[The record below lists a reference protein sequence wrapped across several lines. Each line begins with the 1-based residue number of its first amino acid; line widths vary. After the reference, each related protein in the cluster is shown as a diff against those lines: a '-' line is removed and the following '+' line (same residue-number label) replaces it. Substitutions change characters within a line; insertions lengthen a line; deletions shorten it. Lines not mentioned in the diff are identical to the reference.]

1 MRQIIPFKKELLF
14 KTKISEITS
23 ISLEHTLTLK
33 EDDTIG
39 GNFNISGDYKMT
51 QASINREQFSFTLP
65 FEITLDVPYKK
76 DSLKIDID
84 NFYYEVVNDDS
95 LQVNIDVYID
105 GEKQEQEV
113 IEADSD
119 KLTNT
124 TSQVESSHKPKE
136 KELEEVSTDLEES
149 SRNKIKE
156 DEKLNK
162 KSEDIVESKELSQ
175 VENTLNR
182 EEGEVISKMIDESN
196 NLPNHIE
203 YNKAPKV
210 TLDIDTKDSQV
221 KDISNINQNVNN
233 NINTNK
239 EDEKIK
245 EKSNPDNNINIFS
258 NDTLSTETYVTYYVY
273 LVKEDDTID
282 KIIEEFNITKEE
294 LANYNDITD
303 IKSGSKLIIPSHY
316 E

>member
-124 TSQVESSHKPKE
+124 TPQVESSHKTQE

-162 KSEDIVESKELSQ
+162 NSEDMVESKELSQ

-203 YNKAPKV
+203 YNKVPKV
-210 TLDIDTKDSQV
+210 TLDIDTKDSQAQ
-221 KDISNINQNVNN
+221 DISNINQNVN

-258 NDTLSTETYVTYYVY
+258 NDTLST
-273 LVKEDDTID
+273 
-282 KIIEEFNITKEE
+282 
-294 LANYNDITD
+294 
-303 IKSGSKLIIPSHY
+303 
-316 E
+316 